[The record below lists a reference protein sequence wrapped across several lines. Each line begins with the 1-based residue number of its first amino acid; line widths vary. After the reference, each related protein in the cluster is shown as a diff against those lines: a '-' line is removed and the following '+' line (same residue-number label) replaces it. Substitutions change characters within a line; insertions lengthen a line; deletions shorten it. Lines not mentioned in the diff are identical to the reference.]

1 MGIGYPTYNNQ
12 HRTEEENGLLQEEHA
27 LLQRVESTHRREEFG
42 SKEFG
47 SEEFGRDE
55 FESNE
60 FFDVLSPML
69 QEAGEPQ
76 GHESPHQE
84 SRELLLLL
92 EENARL
98 RKLAV
103 EISNLLGD
111 LPEGG
116 VREIEPEVV
125 ERLSVIGDQ
134 LKAS

>member
-1 MGIGYPTYNNQ
+1 MGIGYPPHNNQ
-12 HRTEEENGLLQEEHA
+12 HRTDEESALLQEENA
-27 LLQRVESTHRREEFG
+27 LFQGIEATHG
-42 SKEFG
+42 SDECG
-47 SEEFGRDE
+47 SDE

-69 QEAGEPQ
+69 QEAGEP
-76 GHESPHQE
+76 HESPHQE
-84 SRELLLLL
+84 SRDLLLLL

>member
-1 MGIGYPTYNNQ
+1 MGIGHLPYNNQ
-12 HRTEEENGLLQEEHA
+12 HRTDEENALLQDEHA
-27 LLQRVESTHRREEFG
+27 LLQGVESTDRSEFG
-42 SKEFG
+42 SADFG
-47 SEEFGRDE
+47 GDE
-55 FESNE
+55 FEGNE

-69 QEAGEPQ
+69 QETGEPE

-84 SRELLLLL
+84 SGELLLLL

>member
-12 HRTEEENGLLQEEHA
+12 HRTDEENGLLQEEHA
-27 LLQRVESTHRREEFG
+27 LLQRVESTHRRE
-42 SKEFG
+42 EFG